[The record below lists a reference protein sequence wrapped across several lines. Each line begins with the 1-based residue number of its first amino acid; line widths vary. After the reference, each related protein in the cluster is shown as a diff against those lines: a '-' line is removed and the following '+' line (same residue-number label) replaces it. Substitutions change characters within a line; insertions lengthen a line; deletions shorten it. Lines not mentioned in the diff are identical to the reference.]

1 MVKHFQDD
9 PDPPPFIKA
18 LAEVRQ
24 LAASGK
30 AGATSMSKPSRWRLI
45 STPPKPMATANSS
58 SRIGEAVSCAASHE
72 TCADIPGL
80 PRNKRI
86 LHDTIF

>member
-9 PDPPPFIKA
+9 PDPPPFHQGA
-18 LAEVRQ
+18 GRSSPV
-24 LAASGK
+24 SGK
-30 AGATSMSKPSRWRLI
+30 GEAGATSLSKPSRWRLTRRQ
-45 STPPKPMATANSS
+45 SLWQPPS
-58 SRIGEAVSCAASHE
+58 SRIGETVSCAASHE

>member
-1 MVKHFQDD
+1 MVKYYGDD
-9 PDPPPFIKA
+9 PDPPFIKA
-18 LAEVRQ
+18 LAEVRH
-24 LAASGK
+24 LATREGCV
-30 AGATSMSKPSRWRLI
+30 TSTSKRCEIVRQ
-45 STPPKPMATANSS
+45 PPNTS

-86 LHDTIF
+86 LHDTTF